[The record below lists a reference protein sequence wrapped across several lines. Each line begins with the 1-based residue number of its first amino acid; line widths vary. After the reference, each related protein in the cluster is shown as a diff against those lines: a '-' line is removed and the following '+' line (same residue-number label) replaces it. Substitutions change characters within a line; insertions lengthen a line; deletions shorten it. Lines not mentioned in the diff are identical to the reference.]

1 MHTCSHVVNWEN
13 LVQKLRNK
21 QIVRWWELG
30 TLVWNLHIYIHTGS
44 MLHHYFLST
53 NCCEFCCNWDQKFF
67 KGQEIWQH
75 TSRTD
80 RPHLDPHFCN
90 GKGKQSNHSSINY
103 IFVPVL
109 VISTSF
115 PLLNRFFFFCT
126 PELWILLTVGLQN
139 KIVRIF
145 LLHWKINI
153 YILWKLQMGRLWT
166 KFKRSF

>member
-1 MHTCSHVVNWEN
+1 
-13 LVQKLRNK
+13 
-21 QIVRWWELG
+21 
-30 TLVWNLHIYIHTGS
+30 
-44 MLHHYFLST
+44 MLHYYFLST
-53 NCCEFCCNWDQKFF
+53 NCCEFCCNWDQKIF

-80 RPHLDPHFCN
+80 RLHLDPHFCT
-90 GKGKQSNHSSINY
+90 GKGKQSNHSSIKY